1 AWPPQVL
8 QNALSL
14 PHPLSSPLPCVCY
27 LALSAVQKMFPR
39 QIYHLPTPQKS
50 LQTPRHLLR
59 ERQITVI
66 KPLNLFNVRNQLMQI
81 KNAVRGL

>member
-1 AWPPQVL
+1 
-8 QNALSL
+8 
-14 PHPLSSPLPCVCY
+14 
-27 LALSAVQKMFPR
+27 MFSR
-39 QIYHLPTPQKS
+39 QIYHSPTPQKS

-81 KNAVRGL
+81 KKIDTVKADAQLEVDACFG